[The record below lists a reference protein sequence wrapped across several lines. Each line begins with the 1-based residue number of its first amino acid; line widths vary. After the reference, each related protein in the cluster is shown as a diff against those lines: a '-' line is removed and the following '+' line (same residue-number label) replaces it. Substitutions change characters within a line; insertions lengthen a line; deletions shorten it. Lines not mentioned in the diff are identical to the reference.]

1 MSHGQQ
7 QNSTL
12 LDLQSS
18 QAKFNMR
25 LYEPLR
31 RLVIEDWL
39 WQKYIQILSIL
50 ATFHGLSTLILLDL
64 NTKWGK
70 TDLISQVP

>member
-1 MSHGQQ
+1 MQQ

-18 QAKFNMR
+18 QDKFNMR
-25 LYEPLR
+25 LYEPLQ
-31 RLVIEDWL
+31 RLVIEVHTDFVTP
-39 WQKYIQILSIL
+39 

-70 TDLISQVP
+70 TDLNSQVP